1 MLARICK
8 RVAESTV
15 MSRIYNRV
23 SRRMASRFG
32 NRNTTDSLDDGEHNE
47 KRASSRRHWLN
58 TFATILRVWQWI
70 SSATIYASFIYLSF
84 EQFANYGLPE
94 QIRTRAIE
102 NLSYAA
108 LAYHT
113 PILMILILRRSKSNE
128 SRGWRFFAATT
139 LVGDMF
145 MMGLSISKMSIL
157 SAAGVLAD
165 CPGPNVTNYFKS
177 NDLVRNSVN
186 FASVRFGL
194 GGQVVDDGLDLTCFT
209 PKLVY
214 LLSIIAIFSYTFS
227 ILLTGLQ
234 WQRYQA
240 TQDHGT
246 HPGHV
251 ELAIPESVRHMQHIQ
266 VHHVQVPD
274 PRLSLSGPHP
284 LPQDLQPQEAP
295 QYPQQ
300 PPHTSFEAVPA
311 SGGRMS
317 FETTSSF
324 NPDIYLVS
332 DGFRPEPDI
341 PTYSSR
347 PPSYASR
354 PPSYMSRPSSLCNGT
369 Q

>member
-1 MLARICK
+1 MLSRICK
-8 RVAESTV
+8 RLAESTV
-15 MSRIYNRV
+15 LSRIYNRV
-23 SRRMASRFG
+23 SKRMANRFG
-32 NRNTTDSLDDGEHNE
+32 NGDTAASHNDSECNE
-47 KRASSRRHWLN
+47 KQTGSPRHWLS

-70 SSATIYASFIYLSF
+70 SSATIYASFIYLYF

-113 PILMILILRRSKSNE
+113 PILMILILHRSKSKE
-128 SRGWRFFAATT
+128 TRGWRFFAATT
-139 LVGDMF
+139 VIGDLF

-194 GGQVVDDGLDLTCFT
+194 GGQVVEDGLDLTCFT

-240 TQDHGT
+240 TQDHST

-251 ELAIPESVRHMQHIQ
+251 ELAIPESIQHMQHIQ

-274 PRLSLSGPHP
+274 PRLSFSGPP
-284 LPQDLQPQEAP
+284 PQPQAPRPQEAP
-295 QYPQQ
+295 RYPQQ
-300 PPHTSFEAVPA
+300 PPRTSFEAALVP
-311 SGGRMS
+311 GGRMS
-317 FETTSSF
+317 FETISSF
-324 NPDIYLVS
+324 NADLYLVS
-332 DGFRPEPDI
+332 DGFRPEPEI
-341 PTYSSR
+341 PTYSSG

-354 PPSYMSRPSSLCNGT
+354 PPSYSSRPSSLCDGA